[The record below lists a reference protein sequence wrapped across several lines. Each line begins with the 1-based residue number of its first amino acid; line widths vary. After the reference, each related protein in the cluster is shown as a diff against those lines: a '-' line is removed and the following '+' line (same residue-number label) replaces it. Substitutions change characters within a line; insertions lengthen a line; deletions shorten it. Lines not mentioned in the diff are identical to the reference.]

1 MRDIELYGIK
11 FSPVGAPA
19 VAQKL
24 TSALTLGERVKVFTP
39 NFGIM
44 RAVKDNSEYK
54 SVLLQADLLLTDGA
68 GIGMLCA
75 LHGIFGVPRV
85 TGIDTAY
92 FLLRYAEIKGFSVFF
107 LGGKDGVAKKAAK
120 CLMHKMPLLKICGT
134 HHGYFDKSAESAENQ
149 AVIRALCKAKP
160 DILFV
165 CMGFPAQ
172 ERWIIDNFDRLPSV
186 RVAMGIGGSLDVWAG
201 DVRRAPMVFRV
212 LDLEWLW
219 RCMHQPERFAKLLK

>member
-1 MRDIELYGIK
+1 M
-11 FSPVGAPA
+11 
-19 VAQKL
+19 
-24 TSALTLGERVKVFTP
+24 
-39 NFGIM
+39 
-44 RAVKDNSEYK
+44 
-54 SVLLQADLLLTDGA
+54 
-68 GIGMLCA
+68 
-75 LHGIFGVPRV
+75 

-172 ERWIIDNFDRLPSV
+172 ERWITENIDRLPSV
-186 RVAMGIGGSLDVWAG
+186 SVAMGIGGSLDVWAG

-219 RCMHQPERFAKLLK
+219 RCMTQPERFAKLLK

>member
-1 MRDIELYGIK
+1 MREIELYGIK

-44 RAVKDNSEYK
+44 RSVKSSAEYK
-54 SVLLQADLLLTDGA
+54 DILRQADLLLTDGA

-75 LHGIFGVPRV
+75 LYGTFGVPRV

-92 FLLRYAEIKGFSVFF
+92 FLLRYAELKGFSVFL

-120 CLMHKMPLLKICGT
+120 RLMQKLPRLKICGT

-149 AVIRALCKAKP
+149 AVIRAIRSSKP
-160 DILFV
+160 DILLV

-172 ERWIIDNFDRLPSV
+172 ERWITDNFDRLPSV
-186 RVAMGIGGSLDVWAG
+186 SVAMGIGGSLDVWAG
-201 DVRRAPMVFRV
+201 NVRRAPMVFRV

-219 RCMHQPERFAKLLK
+219 RCMSQPERFAKLLK

>member
-19 VAQKL
+19 VTQKL

-201 DVRRAPMVFRV
+201 NVRRAPMVFRV

>member
-149 AVIRALCKAKP
+149 AVIRTLCKAKP

-172 ERWIIDNFDRLPSV
+172 ERWITENIDRLPSV
-186 RVAMGIGGSLDVWAG
+186 SVAMGIGGSLDVWAG

-219 RCMHQPERFAKLLK
+219 RCMTQPERFAKLLK